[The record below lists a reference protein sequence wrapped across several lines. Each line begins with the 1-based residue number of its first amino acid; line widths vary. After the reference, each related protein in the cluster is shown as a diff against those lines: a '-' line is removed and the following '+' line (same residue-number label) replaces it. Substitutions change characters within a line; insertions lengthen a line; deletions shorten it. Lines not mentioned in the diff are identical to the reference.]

1 MFKHLKQL
9 SLIFIIVFS
18 LQTASA
24 AEPVDI
30 SNHWAQ
36 DYILNL
42 VDNDVM
48 DTYSD
53 GTFKPDQ
60 NISRGEFAVSL
71 ARQLSLLPD
80 NNTRLKDLAGYPE
93 YNLINA
99 LIRDGIITGYPD
111 ETFRPDVP
119 ITRAEMVTIMIKA
132 LGVTDDQV
140 LINLEQYQPF
150 EDISNDYW
158 ASDYIKIAERLQL
171 VKGTDENHF
180 SPKKNT
186 SRAEAAKCLSKM
198 ANLSAGKGYLT
209 DVYPTSQ
216 KVSIN
221 FLDGQREIYN
231 YTDDTLVARNNRN
244 ISLEEI
250 LETDKVFVIADHNDN
265 VKYVKAY
272 GMVTQEDLATEI
284 SNITKGVINTDEVEE
299 ISKGNLDFLKP
310 KVRTA
315 VEDQLINQGLSVGE
329 VEAIMST
336 DWEQLESLSR
346 DRLSEAIAIQ
356 TGLPLDITRSLLSG
370 DWEKIKSYAQIEVV
384 QRLVQEVL
392 NSDFIS

>member
-9 SLIFIIVFS
+9 TLILIIVFS

-30 SNHWAQ
+30 ANHWAQ

-42 VDNDVM
+42 VNNEVM
-48 DTYSD
+48 DIYSD
-53 GTFKPDQ
+53 GTFKPEQ

-80 NNTRLKDLAGYPE
+80 NNTHLKDLAGYPE

-111 ETFRPDVP
+111 ETFRPDNP

-132 LGVTDDQV
+132 LGVTDEQV

-150 EDISNDYW
+150 DDISNDYW

-171 VKGTDENHF
+171 VKGTDEGHF
-180 SPKKNT
+180 LPKENT

-198 ANLSAGKGYLT
+198 ANLVSGTGYLT

-221 FLDGQREIYN
+221 LLDGQREIYN
-231 YTDDTLVARNNRN
+231 YTDDTLVARNNRS

-250 LETDKVFVIADHNDN
+250 LETDKVFVIADNDDN

-272 GMVTQEDLATEI
+272 GMVTQEDLAAEI
-284 SNITKGVINTDEVEE
+284 SNITNGVINTDEVEE
-299 ISKGNLDFLKP
+299 ISKGNLEFLKP

-315 VEDQLINQGLSVGE
+315 VKDQLIIQGLSIEE

-336 DWEQLESLSR
+336 DWDQLESLSR

-356 TGLPLDITRSLLSG
+356 TGLPLDITTSLLSG

-384 QRLVQEVL
+384 QRLVLEVL